1 MRELVQGAL
10 DVQDDEQY
18 QTIQSHLGLF
28 LNKIDE

>member
-1 MRELVQGAL
+1 MGELVQGAL

-18 QTIQSHLGLF
+18 QTNKSHLGLF